1 MHTARAQCL
10 LLLPS
15 PSSSS
20 SNSSHPL
27 SHLLNEQRDFEDVP
41 LDLRSLFPHTS
52 LFKNIS
58 FTQLSK
64 NLLKM
69 NYSTPFTSPMGPLH
83 FSHPSQMTAF
93 VLPLPSSSRIRSFF
107 RSSSSTPSS
116 SSSKDKPSHQAKKE
130 EKLTVEFESRK
141 GSTFTP
147 LETPSSPPP
156 SYSQATEE
164 DLYCE
169 DIVVESKEN
178 ELKER
183 RANLIEEDRRMNE
196 ALKSIGF

>member
-1 MHTARAQCL
+1 
-10 LLLPS
+10 
-15 PSSSS
+15 
-20 SNSSHPL
+20 
-27 SHLLNEQRDFEDVP
+27 
-41 LDLRSLFPHTS
+41 
-52 LFKNIS
+52 
-58 FTQLSK
+58 
-64 NLLKM
+64 
-69 NYSTPFTSPMGPLH
+69 
-83 FSHPSQMTAF
+83 MTAF